1 MAFEFEGSLEATMKG
16 FSGAF
21 RACLAVCFVLAFT
34 LFPAVPTNAQV
45 TGATLSGTVT
55 DTSGAVIPGVTIS
68 IKNRATGVGRTVMAD
83 EAGLYSAPNL
93 QAGGYDVTATQPG
106 FSTVMQSN
114 ITLTVG
120 AQQQLNITMKV
131 GETAQVVE
139 VTEAAPMVQ
148 VTSSLISGVVESTTV
163 RELPLNGRDWASL
176 ATLSPGVT
184 GLNGE
189 VQLPFESG
197 ALRGNRGFGAQLSI
211 SGGRPTQNNYRLDG
225 LSIADY
231 TNGSGSVSGVTLG
244 VDAIQECSVITGNYS
259 AEYGRTSGGVINA
272 ISKSGTN
279 AFHGD
284 VYDFLRN
291 DRLDANDF
299 FSNRAH
305 QPRPTLR
312 RNQFGAAAGGPIRKD
327 RTFIFG
333 DYEGIRFAEG
343 AASGNSN
350 VLSENARLGILA
362 GQPVLTG
369 PCPNPATQ
377 RNLAPG
383 RATTCVDNMIAAKYL
398 ALYQH
403 PNGPVNPNDPN
414 VANFVFAPTR
424 VVHENFFTTRLDHK
438 ISDTN
443 SLFGTYNY
451 DDSPFTTPDG
461 FNTTSVLSE
470 VKRNIVALEWNHV
483 FSPAFVN
490 TARLGYNRNF
500 TTNNLLTWA
509 IQPAFADPSL
519 GMMPGFDTPAI
530 IVSGLSRTAGGL
542 PGGFTFFRWNS
553 YQFYDDAFLTRGTH
567 SLKFGF
573 ASENMRYN
581 PFTLYLP
588 AGLLRFSALP
598 NSYSPCAPAIQCF
611 LLNHPRSFEGGLPI
625 KVSPR
630 GYRSTLVGGY
640 IQDDW
645 HVRHN
650 LTLNVGLR
658 YEMNTVISERH
669 GKLTSLRTITD
680 PLPTCGTS
688 APTATDVVL
697 GKPGCAGVAPIF
709 SNPTT
714 LNFEPRF
721 GFAWDPRGNG
731 KMAVRGGFAI
741 FDVLPLPGYFFSQ
754 AWAPFFL
761 TGTIA
766 DSAATPLKGKMGI
779 PPTNANGTTNPESA
793 YSYFFGK
800 TSQPGCTSP
809 LGTCTLSASFTES
822 HPKRNY
828 VEQWNI
834 NVQHEIAPNLTAT
847 VGYVGSHGLHQLI
860 RGDDFNQVLPT
871 LTSAGWLWPAN
882 STLKD
887 KINPNYGT
895 IRGLSWGTSSAYEAL
910 QLNLQKRMSR
920 GFQFG
925 GSYTYGKSKDN
936 DSATILGD
944 AFSNSIT
951 TWFWSA
957 PSISWGPSDYNIT
970 HTASING
977 IWDVPGLKSL
987 HGPGGALL
995 NGWELASI
1003 VKLNSGIP
1011 TTPLISGDPMGVQ
1024 NNGSDTF
1031 GIPDHVPGCDPMNH
1045 NWRSDPNLV
1054 YINTNCYKVPMAPS
1068 DPAIA
1073 SQCLPFARVAG
1084 SCANLLGN
1092 AGRNSIVGP
1101 GLFNLDFSAYKNFAV
1116 PKISESFKVQ
1126 FRAEFFNV
1134 LNHPN
1139 FQTPYSFQGAHS
1151 AQILTETGL
1160 PSGGGCL
1167 ANPTGTKPRAGQFA
1181 LKVIW

>member
-1 MAFEFEGSLEATMKG
+1 
-16 FSGAF
+16 
-21 RACLAVCFVLAFT
+21 
-34 LFPAVPTNAQV
+34 
-45 TGATLSGTVT
+45 
-55 DTSGAVIPGVTIS
+55 VIPGVTIS
-68 IKNRATGVGRTVMAD
+68 IKNRATGIARNVTSD
-83 EAGLYSAPNL
+83 EAGFYSAPNL
-93 QAGGYDVTATQPG
+93 QAGNYDMTASQPG

-114 ITLTVG
+114 IELTVG
-120 AQQQLNITMKV
+120 ASQQLNISMKV
-131 GETAQVVE
+131 GAGADLIE
-139 VTEAAPMVQ
+139 VTEAAPLVQ
-148 VTSSLISGVVESTTV
+148 LTTSSITSEIDSKQILDI
-163 RELPLNGRDWASL
+163 PLNGRDWASL

-197 ALRGNRGFGAQLSI
+197 ALRGNRGFGSQLSI

-231 TNGSGSVSGVTLG
+231 TNGSGSVVGVTLG
-244 VDAIQECSVITGNYS
+244 VDAIQEFSVITGNYS

-279 AFHGD
+279 EFHGD
-284 VYDFLRN
+284 VYEFLRN
-291 DRLDANDF
+291 DVLDANDF

-312 RNQFGAAAGGPIRKD
+312 RNQFGAAGGGPIRKD

-343 AASGNSN
+343 TASGNSG

-369 PCPNPATQ
+369 PCKNPATQ
-377 RNLAPG
+377 TNLAPG
-383 RATTCVDNMIAAKYL
+383 RATTCVDNMIASKYL
-398 ALYQH
+398 GLYQH
-403 PNGPVNPNDPN
+403 PNGPVTSNPD
-414 VANFVFAPTR
+414 VGNFVFAPTR
-424 VVHENFFTTRLDHK
+424 VVNENFFTTRLDHK

-451 DDSPFTTPDG
+451 DNSPFTTPDG
-461 FNTTSVLSE
+461 FNTTSVQSG
-470 VKRNIVALEWNHV
+470 VKRNVVAVEWNHV
-483 FSPAFVN
+483 FTPSFVN

-500 TTNNLLTWA
+500 TTNNLTTGA
-509 IQPAFADPSL
+509 IQSAYGDPSL
-519 GMMPGFDTPAI
+519 GMMPGYDTPGI
-530 IVSGLSRTAGGL
+530 ILGSGVSRTAGGL
-542 PGGFTFFRWNS
+542 PGGFTYFNWNS

-573 ASENMRYN
+573 AGENMRYN
-581 PFTLYLP
+581 PWTLYLP
-588 AGLLRFSALP
+588 NGLLRFSALP
-598 NSYSPCAPAIQCF
+598 NSYSLGGIDQSCAPAIQCF
-611 LLNHPRSFEGGLPI
+611 LLNHPRSIEGGLP
-625 KVSPR
+625 PTFRR
-630 GYRSTLVGGY
+630 GYRSTLIGGY

-645 HVRHN
+645 KVRHN

-658 YEMNTVISERH
+658 YEMNTVISERT
-669 GKLTSLRTITD
+669 GRLTSLRNITD
-680 PLPTCGTS
+680 PLPTCGAS
-688 APTATDVVL
+688 VPSATDVVL
-697 GKPGCAGVAPIF
+697 GKPGCLGAAPIF

-731 KMAVRGGFAI
+731 KTAVRGGFAI

-761 TGTIA
+761 TGTVA
-766 DSAATPLKGKMGI
+766 DSAATPLAGTMGI
-779 PPTNANGTTNPESA
+779 LPTNPNGSVNPKSA
-793 YSYFFGK
+793 YSYFFG
-800 TSQPGCTSP
+800 QQGQAGCTSP
-809 LGTCTLSASFTES
+809 LGTCKLTASFTES
-822 HPKRNY
+822 NPKRNY

-834 NVQHEIAPNLTAT
+834 NVQHEIAPNLTVT

-871 LTSAGWLWPAN
+871 HTSAGWLWPYN
-882 STLKD
+882 PTGKD
-887 KINPNYGT
+887 MRINPNFGT
-895 IRGLSWGTSSAYEAL
+895 IRGLSWGTSSSYEAL
-910 QLNLQKRMSR
+910 QLNVQKRMSR

-925 GSYTYGKSKDN
+925 GSYTYGNSRDN

-987 HGPGGALL
+987 HGPAGALV

-1003 VKLNSGIP
+1003 VKLNSGVP
-1011 TTPLISGDPMGVQ
+1011 TTPLIDGDPMNVQ

-1031 GIPDHVPGCDPMNH
+1031 GIPDRVPGCNPVNS
-1045 NWRSDPNLV
+1045 NWRKDPGLV
-1054 YINTNCYKVPMAPS
+1054 YINSNCYKMPMAT
-1068 DPAIA
+1068 PAIA
-1073 SQCLPFARVAG
+1073 SQCVSFAKVAG
-1084 SCANLLGN
+1084 SCSNLLGN

-1101 GLFNLDFSAYKNFAV
+1101 GLFNADLSLYKNFAV

-1126 FRAEFFNV
+1126 FRAEFFNI

-1139 FQTPYSFQGAHS
+1139 FGPPLAFQGGKS
-1151 AQILTETGL
+1151 AVLFSADGL
-1160 PSGGGCL
+1160 PSGAGFL
-1167 ANPTGTKPRAGQFA
+1167 ANPTTTKPREGQFA
-1181 LKVIW
+1181 LKVIF

>member
-1 MAFEFEGSLEATMKG
+1 MVRISSKLFHAL
-16 FSGAF
+16 
-21 RACLAVCFVLAFT
+21 LAVCFVLALT
-34 LFPAVPTNAQV
+34 LFSGVAHAQV
-45 TGATLSGTVT
+45 TGATLSGIVT
-55 DTSGAVIPGVTIS
+55 DATGAVIPGVTIS
-68 IKNRATGVGRTVMAD
+68 IKNRGTGAVRTVTAD

-93 QAGGYDVTATQPG
+93 QAGSYDVTAPQPG
-106 FSTVMQSN
+106 FSTFLQSN
-114 ITLTVG
+114 VTLTVG
-120 AQQQLNITMKV
+120 AQQELNITMKV
-131 GETAQVVE
+131 GESAQTIE
-139 VTEAAPMVQ
+139 VTEAVPMVQ
-148 VTSSLISGVVESTTV
+148 VTSSVLSGVIESTTV

-189 VQLPFESG
+189 VQMPFESG
-197 ALRGNRGFGAQLSI
+197 ALRGNRGFGSQLTI

-231 TNGSGSVSGVTLG
+231 TNGSGSVVGVTLG
-244 VDAIQECSVITGNYS
+244 VDAIQEFSVITGNYS

-279 AFHGD
+279 EFHGD
-284 VYDFLRN
+284 VYEFLRN
-291 DRLDANDF
+291 DKLDANDF

-343 AASGNSN
+343 AVSGNSN

-362 GQPVLTG
+362 GQPVLAG

-377 RNLAPG
+377 TNLAPG

-398 ALYQH
+398 AVYQH
-403 PNGPVNPNDPN
+403 PHAPVTANPD

-461 FNTTSVLSE
+461 FNTTSVRSE

-500 TTNNLLTWA
+500 TTNNLLTGA
-509 IQPAFADPSL
+509 IQPAFGDPSL
-519 GMMPGFDTPAI
+519 GMMPGYDTPSM

-588 AGLLRFSALP
+588 QGLLRFSALP
-598 NSYSPCAPAIQCF
+598 NSYAPCAPAIQCL
-611 LLNHPRSFEGGLPI
+611 LLNHPRSFEGGLPP
-625 KVSPR
+625 VSPR
-630 GYRSTLVGGY
+630 GYRSTLAGGY

-669 GKLTSLRTITD
+669 GKLTSLRNITD

-697 GKPGCAGVAPIF
+697 GKSGCAGVAPIF

-754 AWAPFFL
+754 SWAPIFL
-761 TGTIA
+761 TGTIP
-766 DSAATPLKGKMGI
+766 DSAATPLAGTMGI
-779 PPTNANGTTNPESA
+779 PPTNPDGTTNAKSA
-793 YSYFFGK
+793 YSNFFGQQ
-800 TSQPGCTSP
+800 SQAGCASP
-809 LGTCTLSASFTES
+809 LGTCKLTVSYTES

-834 NVQHEIAPNLTAT
+834 NVQREIAPNLTAT

-860 RGDDFNQVLPT
+860 RGDDFDQVIPT
-871 LTSAGWLWPAN
+871 HTSAGWLWPYN
-882 STLKD
+882 PTGKD
-887 KINPNYGT
+887 MRINPNFGL
-895 IRGLSWGTSSAYEAL
+895 IRGLSWGTSSSYDAL
-910 QLNLQKRMSR
+910 QLNVQKRMSR

-925 GSYTYGKSKDN
+925 GSYTYGKSRDN

-957 PSISWGPSDYNIT
+957 PSISWGPSDFNIT
-970 HTASING
+970 HTAAING

-987 HGPGGALL
+987 HGPAGALV

-1003 VKLNSGIP
+1003 VKLNSGTL

-1024 NNGSDTF
+1024 NNGSDAF
-1031 GIPDHVPGCDPMNH
+1031 GIPDHVPGCDPVNH
-1045 NWRSDPNLV
+1045 NWKSAPGLQNLV
-1054 YINTNCYKVPMAPS
+1054 YINTSCYKVPMAPS

-1073 SQCLPFARVAG
+1073 SQCVPFAKVAG
-1084 SCANLLGN
+1084 SCSNLLGN
-1092 AGRNSIVGP
+1092 AGRNSITGP
-1101 GLFNLDFSAYKNFAV
+1101 GLFNFDLSAYKNFAA

-1139 FQTPYSFQGAHS
+1139 FGAPLAFQGAKS
-1151 AQILTETGL
+1151 AQIFAETGL
-1160 PSGGGCL
+1160 PSGGGYL
-1167 ANPTGTKPRAGQFA
+1167 ANPLVTKPREGQFA